1 MIDKLKARWRAF
13 IPLSC
18 LQSPRSDILS
28 GLRRWRWL
36 YRKRKCGCLIDPS
49 TEVRADVLDLSLLE
63 DKLVIGKGAAID
75 KGCIL
80 WLGGAAGHN
89 GSICIKKGAYIG
101 PYTFIGSCHTLNI
114 GENSMIGA
122 NCYLITVNHKT
133 GDRDVPYGQQGYA
146 GKDISIGDN
155 VWLGSHVVVLPGVTI
170 GDGAIV
176 GAGAVV
182 TRDIPPVETWAGVPA
197 RRIKGPE

>member
-1 MIDKLKARWRAF
+1 MIDKLMARWRAF

-28 GLRRWRWL
+28 GPRRWRWL
-36 YRKRKCGCLIDPS
+36 YLNRKRGCLVDPS
-49 TEVRADVLDLSLLE
+49 TEIRADVLDLSSLE
-63 DKLVIGKGAAID
+63 ETLVISNGVAID

-80 WLGGAAGHN
+80 WMGVHAGHS
-89 GSICIKKGAYIG
+89 GSIRIRKGAYIG
-101 PYTFIGSCHTLNI
+101 PYTFIGSCHTLSI

-122 NCYLITVNHKT
+122 NGYLITVNHKT
-133 GDRDVPYGQQGYA
+133 GDRTVPYGQQGYA
-146 GKDISIGDN
+146 GDDIIIGDN

-182 TRDIPPVETWAGVPA
+182 TRDIPPGETWAGVPA
-197 RRIKGPE
+197 RRIKGSE